1 MTARHPSHAISA
13 VPRSGIRVVF
23 DEAARY
29 PDCIRLEVGEPSFNT
44 PEHIKRAAHTAIDDN
59 WTKYAS
65 NAGHPDLRAAIA
77 RKLATTNGITAG
89 ADDVIVANGGVAG
102 IFTALA
108 SMVNPGDE
116 VLIPDPS
123 WPNYVQMTLLVNAVP
138 VHYPLRLEHDLVP
151 DIADI
156 ESLVTERTR
165 VLVVNSPGNPSGAV
179 IPPQRLRDLYDLAR
193 RHDLWVI
200 SDEVYDE
207 IYVDEAPTSM
217 RPLDVDDRVVSAFT
231 FSKTYAMTGWRI
243 GYIVG
248 PDSIIS
254 HILRAQEP
262 TVSCINSISQRAAL
276 AALTGPQDCVAEMRG
291 AYAARSRLASGIL
304 DEHGLRYSTPRGA
317 FYTMVDISPSG
328 IDDLTFVR
336 RLVAERRVA
345 VAPGTAFGPAS
356 GRYVRVSLASDDDT
370 LREGVG
376 RLAAAVGEWAS

>member
-1 MTARHPSHAISA
+1 MTRRHPSNAIVT

-23 DEAARY
+23 DDAARY
-29 PDCIRLEVGEPSFNT
+29 PDCIRLEVGEPSFDT
-44 PEHIKRAAHTAIDDN
+44 PEHIKRAAHAAIDDN

-77 RKLATTNGITAG
+77 DKLRVRNGITAT

-108 SMVNPGDE
+108 SMANPGDE

-123 WPNYVQMTLLVNAVP
+123 WPNYVQMTLLLNARP

-151 DIADI
+151 AVADI
-156 ESLVTERTR
+156 EALITDRTR

-179 IPPQRLRDLYDLAR
+179 IPRERLQELYDLAR

-207 IYVDEAPTSM
+207 IYVDEPPTSM
-217 RPLDVDDRVVSAFT
+217 RPIDHDDRVVSAFT

-248 PDSIIS
+248 PESIIS

-276 AALTGPQDCVAEMRG
+276 AALLGPQDCVAEMRA
-291 AYAARSRLASGIL
+291 AYAARSRLVSSIL
-304 DEHGLRYSTPRGA
+304 DQHGLRYSTPRGA

-328 IDDLTFVR
+328 IDDLSFVR

-345 VAPGTAFGPAS
+345 VAPGTAFGPES

-370 LREGVG
+370 LRNGVS
-376 RLAAAVGEWAS
+376 RLAAAVGDWS

>member
-1 MTARHPSHAISA
+1 MREPSRAISA
-13 VPRSGIRVVF
+13 VPRSGIRVIF
-23 DEAARY
+23 DEAAKY
-29 PDCIRLEVGEPSFNT
+29 PDCIRLEVGEPSFHT
-44 PEHIKRAAHTAIDDN
+44 PDHIKRAAHTALDDN

-65 NAGHPDLRAAIA
+65 NAGHPDLRAALTD
-77 RKLATTNGITAG
+77 KLHRVNGIHA
-89 ADDVIVANGGVAG
+89 APDDVIVTNGGVAG

-123 WPNYVQMTLLVNAVP
+123 WPNYLQMTLLLNAVP

-151 DIADI
+151 SIADI
-156 ESLVTERTR
+156 EACITPRTR

-179 IPPQRLRDLYDLAR
+179 IPPTRLRELYELAQ

-207 IYVDEAPTSM
+207 IYTDDAPTSM
-217 RPLDVDDRVVSAFT
+217 RPLDTDDRVVSAFT
-231 FSKTYAMTGWRI
+231 FSKTYAMTGWRV

-248 PDSIIS
+248 PTSIIS

-276 AALTGPQDCVAEMRG
+276 AALQGPQDCVAEMRT
-291 AYAARSRLASGIL
+291 AYAARCRLVSGIL
-304 DEHGLRYSTPRGA
+304 QQHGIAHSTPRGA

-328 IDDLTFVR
+328 VDDLTFAQ
-336 RLVAERRVA
+336 RLIAERRVA

-356 GRYVRVSLASDDDT
+356 GHFVRLSLASSEEI
-370 LREGVG
+370 LRTGAERV
-376 RLAAAVGEWAS
+376 ASAVADWASA

>member
-1 MTARHPSHAISA
+1 MRAPSNAIRL

-23 DEAARY
+23 DEAAKY

-44 PEHIKRAAHTAIDDN
+44 PEHIKQAGHSAIDDN

-65 NAGHPDLRAAIA
+65 NAGHPDLRAALVD
-77 RKLATTNGITAG
+77 KLRVRNGITAG
-89 ADDVIVANGGVAG
+89 PDDVIVTNGGVSG
-102 IFTALA
+102 IFSALG
-108 SMVNPGDE
+108 SMVDPGDE

-123 WPNYVQMTLLVNAVP
+123 WPNYLQMTRLLNAVP

-151 DIADI
+151 AIDDI
-156 ESLVTERTR
+156 EACITPRTR
-165 VLVVNSPGNPSGAV
+165 VLVVNSPGNPSGAL
-179 IPPQRLRDLYDLAR
+179 IPPQRLRELYELAQ

-207 IYVDEAPTSM
+207 IYTDEAPTSM

-231 FSKTYAMTGWRI
+231 FSKTYAMTGWRV

-248 PDSIIS
+248 PQSIIS

-276 AALTGPQDCVAEMRG
+276 AALLGPQDCVAEMRA
-291 AYAARSRLASGIL
+291 AYAARCRLVSSIL
-304 DEHGLRYSTPRGA
+304 DAHGLAYSTPRGA

-328 IDDLTFVR
+328 LDDLDVSR
-336 RLVAERRVA
+336 RLVAEHRVA
-345 VAPGTAFGPAS
+345 VAPGTAFGPGS
-356 GRYVRVSLASDDDT
+356 GHFVRLSLASADDV
-370 LREGVG
+370 LREGTTRV
-376 RLAAAVGEWAS
+376 AAAINTWASA